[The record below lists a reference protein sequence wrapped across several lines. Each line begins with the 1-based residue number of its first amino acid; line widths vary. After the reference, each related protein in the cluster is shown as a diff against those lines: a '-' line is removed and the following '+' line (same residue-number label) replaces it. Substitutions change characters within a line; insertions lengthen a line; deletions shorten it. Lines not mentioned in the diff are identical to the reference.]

1 MSLEGRTVQPFCVF
15 SLTCLHFSDLL
26 QGLHGPP
33 GDKGNR
39 VSLTPCTLALVTN
52 VFMMW
57 WNDQVG
63 ISDLTQQI
71 QFFLINH
78 RKLKGFIVR
87 GLIPVIQGA

>member
-1 MSLEGRTVQPFCVF
+1 MSLEGRTVEPFCVF

-63 ISDLTQQI
+63 ISDLTRQI

-78 RKLKGFIVR
+78 HKLKGFIVR